1 MVILVT
7 VIMVMLQWSYA
18 KPVIKASFIIFWC
31 IDLVMTPH
39 KYSKTEMHRVLAKVL
54 RNAAAKIQRKKTKKM
69 KKAKLQAIAM
79 MRKTWQILS
88 NLCNLCLLFSYE
100 KETS

>member
-54 RNAAAKIQRKKTKKM
+54 RNAAAKIQRKKNKEDEEGET
-69 KKAKLQAIAM
+69 A
-79 MRKTWQILS
+79 S
-88 NLCNLCLLFSYE
+88 HCYDEENLTDIE
-100 KETS
+100 